1 MAGARHGVQVLS
13 AAFLLDLAATAVE
26 PLNLQMTPK
35 YLDNG
40 QATTLFQD
48 MFFASIPK
56 DGSSSTTRMNSSLL
70 FLGKTDTSGGRGL
83 MGR

>member
-1 MAGARHGVQVLS
+1 MWQVLS
-13 AAFLLDLAATAVE
+13 TAFLLDLGATAVE

-48 MFFASIPK
+48 MFYASIPM
-56 DGSSSTTRMNSSLL
+56 DGSSSTTLMNSSLML
-70 FLGKTDTSGGRGL
+70 LGKTDTSGTWGAS
-83 MGR
+83 